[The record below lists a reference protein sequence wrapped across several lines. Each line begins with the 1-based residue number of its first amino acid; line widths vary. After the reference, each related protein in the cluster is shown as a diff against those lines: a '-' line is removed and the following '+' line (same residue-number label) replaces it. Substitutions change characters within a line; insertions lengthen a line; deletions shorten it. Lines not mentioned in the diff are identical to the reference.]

1 MKGILTLTKNI
12 SRMLNVIGGIALVF
26 IVVLTVADVILRAF
40 RVPILGTYEIVSL
53 SGSVVILFALPLTTW
68 SRGHIYVDFVVIK
81 FPPKVREV
89 FNIATRC
96 LVFFLFFLSGWNMI
110 KYGMDLHGTAE
121 VSPTL
126 KLPFYPVVY
135 AVGVCCF
142 VQCLVLITDVVKI
155 IGGKYG
161 E

>member
-1 MKGILTLTKNI
+1 MKGILAVTKRV
-12 SRMLNVIGGIALVF
+12 SQVLNVIGGVALVF
-26 IVVLTVADVILRAF
+26 LVSLTVADVILRSF
-40 RVPILGTYEIVSL
+40 RLPILGAYEIVSF

-68 SRGHIYVDFVVIK
+68 LRGHIYVDFLVIK
-81 FPPKVREV
+81 FPARVQDV

-96 LVFFLFFLSGWNMI
+96 MVFSLFFLFGWQTI
-110 KYGMDLHGTAE
+110 KYGMDLQFTRE

-126 KLPFYPVVY
+126 RFPFYPVVY

-142 VQCLVLITDVVKI
+142 VQCLVLVTDVMKI
-155 IGGKYG
+155 IGGEYG

>member
-1 MKGILTLTKNI
+1 MKGILTVTKNI
-12 SRMLNVIGGIALVF
+12 SRVLNVVGGVALVF

-40 RVPILGTYEIVSL
+40 RVPILGTYEIVAL

-68 SRGHIYVDFVVIK
+68 LRGHIYVDFVVLK
-81 FPPKVREV
+81 FPPKVQDA

-96 LVFFLFFLSGWNMI
+96 MVFFLFFLSGWNMI
-110 KYGMDLHGTAE
+110 KYGMDLHRTAE

-126 KLPFYPVVY
+126 KFPFYPVVY
-135 AVGVCCF
+135 AVGICCF

-155 IGGKYG
+155 IGGEYG